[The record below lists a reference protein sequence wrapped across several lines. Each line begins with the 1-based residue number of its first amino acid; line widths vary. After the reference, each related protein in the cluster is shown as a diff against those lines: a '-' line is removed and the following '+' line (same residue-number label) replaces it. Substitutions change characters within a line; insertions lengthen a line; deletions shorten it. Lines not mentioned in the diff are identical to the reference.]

1 MKINIINYSNNKNGC
16 QNYIIYMIN
25 ILNFLFNKFILI
37 NNNIISHYKNLILI
51 IMYNMIIYLNK

>member
-1 MKINIINYSNNKNGC
+1 MNIINYSNNKNGC

>member
-1 MKINIINYSNNKNGC
+1 MNIINYSNNKNGC
-16 QNYIIYMIN
+16 QNYIIYTIN

-37 NNNIISHYKNLILI
+37 NNIIISHYKNLILI